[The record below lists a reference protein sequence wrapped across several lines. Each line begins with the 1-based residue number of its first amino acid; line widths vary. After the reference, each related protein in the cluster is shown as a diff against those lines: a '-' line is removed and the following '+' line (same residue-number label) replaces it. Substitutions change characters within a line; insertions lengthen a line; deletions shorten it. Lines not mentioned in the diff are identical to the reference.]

1 MAGRGGPRAAWLGPT
16 DRALAP
22 LETRP
27 PSAPAERRG
36 DCSARPP
43 HRKRA
48 SGKASRRLPGA
59 AAPGA
64 AAPGAS
70 GFGPGNS
77 GAVPAACGR
86 ASALG
91 RSKVQGHAV
100 PGRARARARQRAPE
114 PPACRRAN
122 LCAGSGA
129 LTMEH
134 GLREADVVIMTAAA
148 ARAGSHSPW
157 SLPGPWCAP
166 RCRAAASAAGSS
178 APRRAR
184 CFIHPRVGG
193 TRHGLALSSAFPRTS
208 VGSAAVY
215 FQFLLRAGSA
225 GSSFGFIS
233 RRLQRP
239 PPSPAHLR
247 PPLALP
253 VHLDQDQRR
262 TPQRT
267 EGDF

>member
-1 MAGRGGPRAAWLGPT
+1 M
-16 DRALAP
+16 
-22 LETRP
+22 
-27 PSAPAERRG
+27 
-36 DCSARPP
+36 
-43 HRKRA
+43 
-48 SGKASRRLPGA
+48 
-59 AAPGA
+59 
-64 AAPGAS
+64 
-70 GFGPGNS
+70 
-77 GAVPAACGR
+77 PAACGR

-134 GLREADVVIMTAAA
+134 GLRETDVVIMTAAA

-193 TRHGLALSSAFPRTS
+193 TRHGLALSAAFPRTS

-225 GSSFGFIS
+225 GSSFGFIN

-239 PPSPAHLR
+239 PPPR
-247 PPLALP
+247 PPRTCVLP
-253 VHLDQDQRR
+253 WRFLRTWTRTRGGRR
-262 TPQRT
+262 RGLRGTSDSELFKARHFP
-267 EGDF
+267 DDL

>member
-1 MAGRGGPRAAWLGPT
+1 MGQGT
-16 DRALAP
+16 
-22 LETRP
+22 
-27 PSAPAERRG
+27 PAR
-36 DCSARPP
+36 C
-43 HRKRA
+43 
-48 SGKASRRLPGA
+48 RLPVGEPVLSA
-59 AAPGA
+59 GPKCKARLFPDAPG
-64 AAPGAS
+64 
-70 GFGPGNS
+70 
-77 GAVPAACGR
+77 R
-86 ASALG
+86 
-91 RSKVQGHAV
+91 
-100 PGRARARARQRAPE
+100 RARQRAPQ
-114 PPACRRAN
+114 PPACQRAK

-193 TRHGLALSSAFPRTS
+193 TRHGLALRSAFPRTS

-225 GSSFGFIS
+225 GSSFGFITP
-233 RRLQRP
+233 RLQRP
-239 PPSPAHLR
+239 PLPRAPASSPGASC
-247 PPLALP
+247 PPGPGPEEDAAGGPRGTSDSEWFKARHFPDDL
-253 VHLDQDQRR
+253 
-262 TPQRT
+262 
-267 EGDF
+267 